1 MIKIKLSEEIKDLH
15 WEWYEYYLENKKI
28 PLKHNLPDGKKSVLS
43 FLKDALGWDKAVIKK
58 IVLAEPVELHSFAN
72 KDSEI
77 FIHYDDTKVEK
88 RYEIKKRGWSDDKV
102 EKWTVEKILK
112 EYFGYDDFEKGCIQ
126 NEDVDKDEC
135 ENKTKW
141 SAYTFTRMLNID
153 VCPYCG
159 RQYVFTISDGNGRPQ
174 IDHYYPQSEYPFLS
188 CSLYNFIPSC
198 PQCNHQKGDVLNK
211 YATKT
216 ERTKHDKYDY
226 DQEGR
231 AFVPYPYEDAFEIK
245 NDDGVIEKDA
255 WFSVLYGNLK
265 DDISLED
272 SVCVKIK
279 HKSNLPCDKE
289 RKIKNAIEAFHLN
302 ELYSCQKIELN
313 DLFAR
318 YRHYCK
324 PKIDEIISLV
334 LKVQLGTYYNG
345 NLNSIVAKAYTRRI
359 KNIILGKPLN
369 IRDKQYPLRKFKED
383 VIEQLDKTYK
393 TMGK

>member
-1 MIKIKLSEEIKDLH
+1 MIRIKLSEEIKKLH
-15 WEWYEYYLENKKI
+15 WEWYEYYLKNKDI
-28 PLKHNLPDGKKSVLS
+28 PLKHNLPDGKKKVLS
-43 FLKDALGWDKAVIKK
+43 FLKDALGWDEALLKE
-58 IVLAEPVELHSFAN
+58 IVLAEPAKLHSLAN
-72 KDSEI
+72 KDNKV
-77 FIHYDDTKVEK
+77 FIHYNDIKVGK
-88 RYEIKKRGWSDDKV
+88 RYEIKKEKWNEKRV
-102 EKWTVEKILK
+102 ENWTVEKILK
-112 EYFGYDDFEKGCIQ
+112 EYFGYDDFEKGGIQ
-126 NEDVDKDEC
+126 NKNIGK
-135 ENKTKW
+135 NKIKW
-141 SAYTFTRMLNID
+141 CAYTFTRMLNID

-216 ERTKHDKYDY
+216 ERTNHDEYDY
-226 DQEGR
+226 DQDGR
-231 AFVPYPYEDAFEIK
+231 AFVPYPYEDAFESK

-255 WFSVLYGNLK
+255 WFSVLYGDIK

-279 HKSNLPCDKE
+279 HKKNLPCDKE

-302 ELYSCQKIELN
+302 ELYSCQEIELN

-324 PKIDEIISLV
+324 SKIDEITSLV
-334 LKVQLGTYYNG
+334 LKAQLGRGYNG
-345 NLNSIVAKAYTRRI
+345 NLNSIVVKAYTRRI

-369 IRDKQYPLRKFKED
+369 VRDKQYPLRKFKED
-383 VIEQLDKTYK
+383 IIEQLDVTHKV
-393 TMGK
+393 MGK